1 MARLD
6 ASLTQGL
13 MNPTYQKE
21 LGQVGGML
29 GGMGGHMRQTRRD
42 KEEAQNMAGMTSEQ
56 LMARQREIA
65 GTPAEAL
72 AAQQAQQTQAQGA
85 EDREYLIEERKEQAR
100 QRKQTQAER
109 LATSQLSAM
118 GIKHKALVKAG
129 KTEEADKFLGE
140 MEEIAKGAMVN
151 LGDYVEDVDSSSGRY
166 INVGGGVVFDT
177 KEGTFINNKTGETV
191 DPSTLD
197 PKDLNTAYQNNKESY
212 TPASWALYSAE
223 MGDSGDPV
231 KAGKKLESADPMKAE
246 AANRM
251 YMTSESNRLLSQAN
265 ELLAR
270 VPTDA
275 LGRTGQFVLGALSV
289 TEQGAVQDLVDT
301 LKSNIAFDT
310 LQQMRDMSKTGGALG
325 QVSNIELN
333 LLEKNIGALNPSSPD
348 FPKRLKEVMNHYQH
362 IQNIM
367 QGPEGSI
374 YFDVDEEGKQVYLNP
389 VDDQIYYVDTGII
402 KPRRS
407 Q

>member
-6 ASLTQGL
+6 AGLTQGL
-13 MNPTYQKE
+13 MNPTYADK
-21 LGQVGGML
+21 LGQAAGML
-29 GGMGGHMRQTRRD
+29 GGLGGKMRKTRQD
-42 KEEAQNMAGMTSEQ
+42 KEKAQGMAGLTTEG
-56 LMARQREIA
+56 LLAKQREA
-65 GTPAEAL
+65 AATPAEAIAAGL
-72 AAQQAQQTQAQGA
+72 AQDQFGQQQTARKKA
-85 EDREYLIEERKEQAR
+85 ERED
-100 QRKQTQAER
+100 KQLQAEK
-109 LATSQLSAM
+109 LAGSQLSAM
-118 GIKHKALVKAG
+118 GVRHKALVKAG
-129 KTEEADKFLGE
+129 KTAEAAKLLTN
-140 MEEIAKGAMVN
+140 MEEIAKGAMVQ
-151 LGDYVEDVDSSSGRY
+151 LSDYVEDVDSSSSNRY
-166 INVGGGVVFDT
+166 MNIGGGVVFDS
-177 KEGTFINNKTGETV
+177 KDGKFISNKTGEAV
-191 DPSTLD
+191 EPSTLD
-197 PKDLNTAYQNNKESY
+197 PKDLDAAYQKNKEAY

-223 MGDSGDPV
+223 MGNSGDPV
-231 KAGKKLESADPMKAE
+231 KAGKKLESNDPMKAE
-246 AANRM
+246 AANRL
-251 YMTSESNRLLSQAN
+251 YMTSESNRLLSQAD

-275 LGRTGQFVLGALSV
+275 LGRTGQFVFGALPM

-348 FPKRLKEVMNHYQH
+348 FPRRLKEVMNHYQH

-389 VDDQIYYVDTGII
+389 VDDQIYYVETGIV
-402 KPRRS
+402 KPGRS
-407 Q
+407 R

>member
-6 ASLTQGL
+6 AGLTQGL
-13 MNPTYQKE
+13 MNPTYADK
-21 LGQVGGML
+21 LGQAAGML
-29 GGMGGHMRQTRRD
+29 GGLGGKMRQTRQD
-42 KEEAQNMAGMTSEQ
+42 KEKAQSMAGLTTEG
-56 LMARQREIA
+56 LLAKQREA
-65 GTPAEAL
+65 ASTPAEAIAAGL
-72 AAQQAQQTQAQGA
+72 AQDQFGQQQTARKKA
-85 EDREYLIEERKEQAR
+85 EREA
-100 QRKQTQAER
+100 KQLQAEK
-109 LATSQLSAM
+109 LAGSQLSAM
-118 GIKHKALVKAG
+118 GVRHKALVKEG
-129 KTEEADKFLGE
+129 KTAEAAKLLTD
-140 MEEIAKGAMVN
+140 MEEIAKGAMVQ
-151 LGDYVEDVDSSSGRY
+151 LSDYVEDVDSSSSNRY
-166 INVGGGVVFDT
+166 MNIGGGVVFDS
-177 KEGTFINNKTGETV
+177 KDGKFISNKTGEAV
-191 DPSTLD
+191 EPSTLD
-197 PKDLNTAYQNNKESY
+197 PKDLDAAYQKNKEAY

-223 MGDSGDPV
+223 MGNSGDPV
-231 KAGKKLESADPMKAE
+231 KAGKKLESNDPMKAE
-246 AANRM
+246 AANRL
-251 YMTSESNRLLSQAN
+251 YMTSESNRLLSQAD

-275 LGRTGQFVLGALSV
+275 LGRTGQFVFGALPM

-348 FPKRLKEVMNHYQH
+348 FPRRLKEVMNHYQH

-389 VDDQIYYVDTGII
+389 VDDQIYYVETGIV
-402 KPRRS
+402 KPGRS
-407 Q
+407 R